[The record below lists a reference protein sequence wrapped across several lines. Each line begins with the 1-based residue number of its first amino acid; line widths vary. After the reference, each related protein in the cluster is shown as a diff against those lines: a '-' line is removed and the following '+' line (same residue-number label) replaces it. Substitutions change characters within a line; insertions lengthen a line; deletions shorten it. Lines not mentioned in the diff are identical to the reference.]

1 MTYIAPNSTVQYFAD
16 LGLSKTDTLFFS
28 SMSEKNDYFA
38 NIDKIA
44 TEEALSYVS
53 RQKGVIRSSL
63 SMKVASNIG
72 YLRYRNTSFEN
83 FWFYAFVTNVEYTNN
98 GLTEIYFEID
108 PIITYMGVF
117 SLGECFVERQHTLN
131 DGIGDNIA
139 EEGLDTGEYITNS
152 VSSSGFF
159 SDGFKIVIVYN
170 PSYAE
175 DSGFYVNGIYSG
187 ANMKS
192 YETSDAANDAIKDFI
207 SNNNIDSIIA
217 ILMLPRKMVDG
228 WALPVP
234 TAHQVN
240 ISKNGMNIDGY
251 IPRNNKLFCYP
262 YNILSVSNS
271 EGQSVDYRYEFF
283 NRGGESTTCN
293 FSIYAMASTTPE
305 ITLVPR
311 NYQGVSFDYDNRLS
325 MTKFAQCAI
334 AVDSYKAMV
343 AQKNSNIFHDM
354 VQTGTNVAIGAIAG
368 NPASAISTAL
378 SGVSKISDTLISN
391 AIRTPMP
398 NRSLGSSAPDIMTA
412 LLAKDFYFY
421 KKCITKNYAEMI
433 DNYFDMFGYA
443 VRQHITP
450 NMNARPN
457 WTYCKTI
464 GCVVHGN
471 LPASDARAIESLFNN
486 GIRFWK
492 KHTNIGNYNLNN
504 KPA

>member
-117 SLGECFVERQHTLN
+117 SLGECFVERQHTIN

-159 SDGFKIVIVYN
+159 NDGFKIVIVYN
-170 PSYAE
+170 PSSTE

-240 ISKNGMNIDGY
+240 ISKNGTNIDGY
-251 IPRNNKLFCYP
+251 VPRNNKLFCYP

-283 NRGGESTTCN
+283 NREGESTTCN

-311 NYQGVSFDYDNRLS
+311 NYQGVNFDYDNRLS

>member
-117 SLGECFVERQHTLN
+117 SLGECFVERQHTIN

-159 SDGFKIVIVYN
+159 NDGFKIVIVYN
-170 PSYAE
+170 PSSTE

-240 ISKNGMNIDGY
+240 ISKNGTNIDGY

-283 NRGGESTTCN
+283 NREGESTTCN

-311 NYQGVSFDYDNRLS
+311 NYQGVNFDYDNRLS